1 VVAELEAA
9 HPGHEV
15 AVTVEGDTHA
25 TLDADRMAEVVSN
38 LASNA
43 LAYSPANDVVHVDVA
58 ARDGEL
64 TLSVHNGG
72 APISPEKLKTLF
84 APFKRGIHAG
94 VGPPSMRG
102 LGLGLYIV
110 GEITRAHG
118 GSVDVTSTVEEGTT
132 FTVRLPRGAT
142 GASVAYDA
150 RA

>member
-1 VVAELEAA
+1 
-9 HPGHEV
+9 
-15 AVTVEGDTHA
+15 
-25 TLDADRMAEVVSN
+25 MAEVVSN

-43 LAYSPANDVVHVDVA
+43 LAYSPADDVVHVDVA

-64 TLSVHNGG
+64 TLAVHNGG
-72 APISPEKLKTLF
+72 APISPEKLTTLF

-118 GSVDVTSTVEEGTT
+118 GSVDVKSTAEEGTT
-132 FTVRLPRGAT
+132 FTVRLPRGAA
-142 GASVAYDA
+142 GASVADDA